1 MTPAVKSP
9 RSLILASQSPRR
21 SELLREAGF
30 AAFQVRSPEVEE
42 LHDGRLTPPEL
53 TIENARRKAQWLAQQ
68 EPQAVVLAADT
79 LVYLDGEPLG
89 KPADWAEAVAMLQR
103 LSGRK
108 HEVCT
113 GVALA
118 CGERLET
125 FAEITQVA
133 FKPLSAETIH
143 AYHQVCNPLDKAG
156 GYGIQDGTDLILAAI
171 EGSWSNVVGLPIE
184 ALRPRLERFIEVVDQ
199 WAPNA

>member
-1 MTPAVKSP
+1 MSART
-9 RSLILASQSPRR
+9 LILASQSPRR
-21 SELLREAGF
+21 SDLLRQAGF
-30 AAFQVRSPEVEE
+30 TSFKVRSPDVEE

-53 TIENARRKAQWLAQQ
+53 TMENARRKAQWIARQ
-68 EPQAVVLAADT
+68 EPEAVVLAADT
-79 LVYLDGEPLG
+79 LVYIDGEPLG
-89 KPADWAEAVAMLQR
+89 KPADLAEAVAMLQR
-103 LSGRK
+103 LSGRQ

-125 FAEITQVA
+125 FADITQVV

-143 AYHQVCNPLDKAG
+143 AYHQVCQPLDKAG
-156 GYGIQDGTDLILAAI
+156 GYGIQDGTDLILETL

-184 ALRPRLERFIEVVDQ
+184 ALRPRLERFMTAVDQ
-199 WAPNA
+199 LAPSS